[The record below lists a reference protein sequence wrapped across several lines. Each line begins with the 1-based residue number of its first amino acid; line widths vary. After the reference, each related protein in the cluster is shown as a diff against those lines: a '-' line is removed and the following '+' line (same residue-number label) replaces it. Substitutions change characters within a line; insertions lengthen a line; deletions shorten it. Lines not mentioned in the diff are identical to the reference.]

1 MIITTQISA
10 QLRKLGLALPPGA
23 QITGQGYLG
32 YHCFLT
38 HEAALD
44 SCSIGSYSGVRTK
57 DVRFLKLGNYCAV
70 ADELKFVGEHD
81 YQRITTSICTIATEG
96 RHWLFSNFQGQAP
109 YINFRAINIGHDVWI
124 GTRVTI
130 KGGLNIGDGAVIGAG
145 SVVTHDVEPYT
156 IVAGCPARP
165 LKRRFADEQ
174 LIARIH
180 KSKWFLYDWD
190 GIDVQWGDVYKT
202 IDIMEER
209 LATNPPQL
217 LNHGFSYKV
226 DEAANSIQLR
236 HAQTVES

>member
-1 MIITTQISA
+1 MIITTHLSA

-32 YHCFLT
+32 YHSFLT

-81 YQRITTSICTIATEG
+81 YQRITTSICTIASEG

-130 KGGLNIGDGAVIGAG
+130 KGGLSIGDGAVIGAG

-174 LIARIH
+174 LIERIH

-190 GIDVQWGDVYKT
+190 GIDVQWGDVLTMSTHLVK
-202 IDIMEER
+202 
-209 LATNPPQL
+209 
-217 LNHGFSYKV
+217 
-226 DEAANSIQLR
+226 
-236 HAQTVES
+236 